1 MLRRFEAAC
10 YAAGDLGFNFVW
22 QSIELYLLFYYI
34 RGLGITPAMASGIFL
49 AGAAVD
55 WLTDPVIGAVADRL
69 APRIPLRAWVSIG
82 GPLSVVMLCLAFAP
96 PPVPAAWV
104 PGYALATYL
113 ALRFF
118 YGLGNI
124 PYAALTARLSP
135 DRADHLRL
143 TGARMQGAA
152 LGGLIA
158 ALTYA
163 LLPADRSGG
172 ADFRLGALILAGLA
186 MPAFFATSF
195 GTRERVLP
203 RSASA
208 RPLGDAVAAMAALLV
223 RSMALRRLIVTIVL
237 AGLTVTLINKSLLF
251 LFEQGGARRLGYFVA
266 LVPALSLLLSAPLWA
281 RLAMRSGQIRT
292 LRIAAAAL
300 LAMVLL
306 ALMGHAV
313 GTSLLCIA
321 LAIIAGQGMSVMFWS
336 LVPATVAACES
347 ADREAGYA
355 VRVYAMATIARK
367 FAQALAPQAIA
378 LALAL
383 PDGSLVMTIAG
394 VAALTLLTVLFYPPI
409 GPDTSPQAA

>member
-34 RGLGITPAMASGIFL
+34 RGLGIAPAMASAIFL

-69 APRIPLRAWVSIG
+69 APRVPLRAWVSIG
-82 GPLSVVMLCLAFAP
+82 GPLSVMMLCLAFAP

-135 DRADHLRL
+135 DPADHLRL

-195 GTRERVLP
+195 GTRERVVS
-203 RSASA
+203 RSGPA
-208 RPLGDAVAAMAALLV
+208 RPLGDAVAAMVGLLW
-223 RSMALRRLIVTIVL
+223 RSAALRRLIVTIVMV
-237 AGLTVTLINKSLLF
+237 GLTVTLINKSLLF
-251 LFEQGGARRLGYFVA
+251 LFEQIGVPRLGYFVA
-266 LVPALSLLLSAPLWA
+266 LVPALSLLLTAPLWA
-281 RLAMRSGQIRT
+281 RLAIRSGQIRT
-292 LRIAAAAL
+292 LRIAAVAVLAMAAL
-300 LAMVLL
+300 
-306 ALMGHAV
+306 ALIGRGVPTA
-313 GTSLLCIA
+313 LLCIT
-321 LAIIAGQGMSVMFWS
+321 LAIVAGQGMSVMFWS
-336 LVPATVAACES
+336 LVPATVASCES
-347 ADREAGYA
+347 ADQDAGYA

-367 FAQALAPQAIA
+367 LAQALAPQAIA

-383 PDGSLVMTIAG
+383 PDGALLVTIAG
-394 VAALTLLTVLFYPPI
+394 VAALTVLAVLFYPPI
-409 GPDTSPQAA
+409 GPGAPHVAG